1 MCLTLECAWN
11 IFTSHFCT
19 IEHWTR
25 IDFQRIGD
33 VMMLDLGFKFF
44 TELREKWHFEQSRSF
59 KRMELKDSK
68 MEEEIAVWTGR

>member
-1 MCLTLECAWN
+1 
-11 IFTSHFCT
+11 
-19 IEHWTR
+19 
-25 IDFQRIGD
+25 
-33 VMMLDLGFKFF
+33 MMLDLGFKFF